1 MAQDDMFATVI
12 DGQGM
17 SISLQEVR
25 SLSRNLWINV
35 RVVRQEIE
43 VIQVQTGEA

>member
-1 MAQDDMFATVI
+1 MAQDDLFAMVI
-12 DGQGM
+12 NCQDV

-25 SLSRNLWINV
+25 SLSRKLWINV